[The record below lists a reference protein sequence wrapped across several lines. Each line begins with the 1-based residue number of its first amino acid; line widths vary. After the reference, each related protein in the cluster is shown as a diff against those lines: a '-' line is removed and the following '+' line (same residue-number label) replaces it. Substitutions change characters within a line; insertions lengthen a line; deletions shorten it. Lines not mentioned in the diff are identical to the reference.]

1 MPGNDLAAF
10 TDQHRVTGGTR
21 STAAWMLAHNDRG
34 YESFD
39 DFLEDARNNP
49 GQVTIGVGGAAGAH
63 MVMASA
69 IKGAYDIDVRIVPY
83 LPRGTDWPVHSQAKP
98 SAIARQL
105 NERPRKTSNYQTP
118 AEKFARCVA
127 AIS

>member
-10 TDQHRVTGGTR
+10 TDQHRVTGGAR

-63 MVMASA
+63 MVMVSA
-69 IKGAYDIDVRIVPY
+69 IKGAYDIDVRLVPY
-83 LPRGTDWPVHSQAKP
+83 LPR
-98 SAIARQL
+98 
-105 NERPRKTSNYQTP
+105 
-118 AEKFARCVA
+118 
-127 AIS
+127 